1 MEAAVAAAEATSLF
15 SEIEKAAEIASDYV
29 RLSVADVIADR
40 RVELTSA
47 LGSGNTTRVLL
58 ATFEL
63 RRAAERALCG
73 CVGQIGS

>member
-1 MEAAVAAAEATSLF
+1 MEAAEAAAAARSLIN
-15 SEIEKAAEIASDYV
+15 EIEAATEIANDYV

-40 RVELTSA
+40 RVELVSA
-47 LGSGNTTRVLL
+47 LGSNNRTRVLL

-73 CVGQIGS
+73 CVGQLPS